1 MISSKYYSM
10 TENFDRFIRKILAE
24 SFAELPDECPYGFW
38 VSPSGIVR
46 PVRWQQHGSDAI
58 RIIKSIVNYTTDFYE
73 KNISDKTDH
82 SSEMILAIGYL
93 LNRGWIKIN
102 KDVTQYT
109 PQLKYTA
116 SQSLTDKQK
125 NALGDLEMLYDI
137 SVVPEKFSRDAN
149 YDQLFAAIGA
159 EFDNPAKPQRKPKKK
174 KNIKEDIS
182 VASVLGND
190 GLYDTSDAR
199 VPYIIGKRRRKRKKR
214 S

>member
-1 MISSKYYSM
+1 MISSKYYYM

-24 SFAELPDECPYGFW
+24 SFADLPDACPYGFW
-38 VSPSGIVR
+38 VSPSGDAR

-58 RIIKSIVNYTTDFYE
+58 RIIRNIPNYNKDFYE
-73 KNISDKTDH
+73 KNVSDKTDH
-82 SSEMILAIGYL
+82 SSEMIMAIGYL
-93 LNRGWIKIN
+93 LNKGWVKMN
-102 KDVTQYT
+102 KDTTQFT

-116 SQSLTDKQK
+116 SQSLTDKQR
-125 NALGDLEMLYDI
+125 NTLGDLEMLYDI

-159 EFDNPAKPQRKPKKK
+159 EFDNPDKPVRKPKK

-190 GLYDTSDAR
+190 GVYDTSDAR
-199 VPYIIGKRRRKRKKR
+199 VPYIIGKRRRKHKKR